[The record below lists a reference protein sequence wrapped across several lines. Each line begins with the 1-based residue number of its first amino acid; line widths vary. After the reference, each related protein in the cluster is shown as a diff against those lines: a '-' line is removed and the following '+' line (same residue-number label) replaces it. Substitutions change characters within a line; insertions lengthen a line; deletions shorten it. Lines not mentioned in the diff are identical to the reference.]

1 MQIDHSKITTSEL
14 MKIAMMVEE
23 LEPIIREK
31 CFDLTMEIAHDRVNL
46 SEQEME
52 DGMNDTTMNAISAIG
67 NVVLQRILMGLMEK
81 TTTF

>member
-1 MQIDHSKITTSEL
+1 MKIDHSKITTSEL

-31 CFDLTMEIAHDRVNL
+31 CFDLMMEIAHDRVQLQVDEN
-46 SEQEME
+46 E
-52 DGMNDTTMNAISAIG
+52 DMTDECVNAISDVG